1 MSGGFEI
8 SILGDSVSV
17 EKLMS
22 FVEEVA
28 SVWISAS
35 VGVSVDSLRLSLFFS
50 KIVFNN
56 CVALGFK
63 IVSKSRLGD

>member
-8 SILGDSVSV
+8 SSLGDSVSV

-22 FVEEVA
+22 FVEA
-28 SVWISAS
+28 RVWISAS
-35 VGVSVDSLRLSLFFS
+35 DGVSVDSLRLSLFFS

-56 CVALGFK
+56 
-63 IVSKSRLGD
+63 